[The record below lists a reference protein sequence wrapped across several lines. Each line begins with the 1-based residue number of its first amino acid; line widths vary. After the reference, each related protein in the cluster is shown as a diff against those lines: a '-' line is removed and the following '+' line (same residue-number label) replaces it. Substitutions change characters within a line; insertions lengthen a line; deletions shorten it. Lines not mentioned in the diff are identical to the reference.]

1 MNEKVNIPKAA
12 AERLRYL
19 MFYKFIEAL
28 VFYANHPKDYVRA
41 FGTSTAVRTA
51 VIGAKLREAR
61 YRKEKQ
67 PE

>member
-1 MNEKVNIPKAA
+1 MSEKEKIPRAA

-28 VFYANHPKDYVRA
+28 VFYANHPKDYVRT
-41 FGTSTAVRTA
+41 FTKGSAVRTA
-51 VIGAKLREAR
+51 VIDAKLREAR